1 MAPRPYFIYSLFVR
15 YNGKLFLTPML
26 PSLPAFSENQ
36 HPTVGWLFLDLNS
49 YFASV
54 EQQDRPELRGRPVGI
69 VAVDTDSTCCLAA
82 SYEAKAYGVKTG
94 TSVKDAKALCPHITL
109 VVARPKLYVEYQEKI
124 KAAMEE
130 HLPIYKAFSVDEM
143 ACQLMGRERFL
154 PNATTL
160 GYRIKQSLRNL
171 GVALR
176 CSIGLAPN
184 CYLAKTAADL
194 CKPDGLTILLKQ
206 DLPHALH
213 CMKLRDVVGISHA
226 MEHRL
231 HNRGITT
238 VEQLCQLSSQQM
250 RDIWGSVQGE
260 TMWYWLRGE
269 DWKAKADS
277 PRKSI
282 GKQHVLAPKY
292 RTKENA
298 YNVALKLL
306 SNAAIK
312 LRRLNMWTRGIG
324 VTISFSHRFREI
336 KNENEAEP
344 SGWNAHRSV
353 HACRDTMTLQDHL
366 RQLWK
371 DCPANTPVHVGVW
384 LFDLIPDELHTL
396 GFFDDAKRETISGV
410 MDKINK
416 QYGQH
421 TVYLGGLHG
430 LGDAAPTRIPFF
442 SVPELADF

>member
-1 MAPRPYFIYSLFVR
+1 MGAP
-15 YNGKLFLTPML
+15 
-26 PSLPAFSENQ
+26 LPAYAEGQ
-36 HPTVGWLFLDLNS
+36 YPRVGWLFLDLNS

-54 EQQDRPELRGRPVGI
+54 EQQDRPELRGRPIGI

-94 TSVKDAKALCPHITL
+94 TGAKEAKVLCPHIQF
-109 VVARPKLYVEYQEKI
+109 VVARPKLYVEYQQKII
-124 KAAMEE
+124 KAIEE
-130 HLPIYKAFSVDEM
+130 HLPVFKPFSVDEV
-143 ACQLMGRERFL
+143 ACQLMGRECFL

-194 CKPDGLTILLKQ
+194 CKPDGLTILLRE
-206 DLPHALH
+206 DLPNALY

-231 HNRGITT
+231 QRRGITT
-238 VEQLCQLSSQQM
+238 VEQLCKLSSQQM
-250 RDIWGSVQGE
+250 RDIWGSVLGE
-260 TMWYWLRGE
+260 TMWYWLHGE
-269 DWKAKADS
+269 DWKEKPDS
-277 PRKSI
+277 PRRSI

-292 RTKENA
+292 RTKEQA

-312 LRRLNMWTRGIG
+312 LRRLHLWARGIG
-324 VTISFSHRFREI
+324 VTVAFSHQFSERRIET
-336 KNENEAEP
+336 EP
-344 SGWNAHRSV
+344 SRWSAHKNI
-353 HACRDTMTLQDHL
+353 HACCDTMTLQDYF
-366 RQLWK
+366 RDLWK
-371 DCPANTPVHVGVW
+371 ACPDRPPVHVGVW
-384 LFDLIPDELHTL
+384 LFDLIPDKLHTL
-396 GFFDDAKRETISGV
+396 GFFDDEKREVVSST
-410 MDKINK
+410 MDIINK
-416 QYGQH
+416 RYGQH
-421 TVYLGGLHG
+421 MVYLGGLHG

>member
-1 MAPRPYFIYSLFVR
+1 MVNFIYP
-15 YNGKLFLTPML
+15 TMTA
-26 PSLPAFSENQ
+26 SLPAFSEGQ
-36 HPTVGWLFLDLNS
+36 YPTVGWLFLDLNS

-54 EQQDRPELRGRPVGI
+54 EQQDRPELRGRPVGV

-94 TSVKDAKALCPHITL
+94 TSVKDAKALCPHISV
-109 VVARPKLYVEYQEKI
+109 VVARPKLYVEYQQKI
-124 KAAMEE
+124 IRAMEE
-130 HLPIYKAFSVDEM
+130 HLPVYKAFSVDEM
-143 ACQLMGRERFL
+143 GCQLMGRERFL

-206 DLPHALH
+206 DLPQALH

-238 VEQLCQLSSQQM
+238 VQQLCKLSSQQM
-250 RDIWGSVQGE
+250 RDIWGSVLGE
-260 TMWYWLRGE
+260 TMWYWLQGE
-269 DWKAKADS
+269 DWKEKEDS

-292 RTKENA
+292 RTKDQA
-298 YNVALKLL
+298 YLVGLKLL

-312 LRRLNMWTRGIG
+312 LRRLNLWARGIG
-324 VTISFSHRFREI
+324 VTIAFTHWGREV
-336 KNENEAEP
+336 KNEAEAAP
-344 SGWNAHRSV
+344 SGWNAHRKI
-353 HACRDTMTLQDHL
+353 HACRDTMTLQDHF
-366 RQLWK
+366 RELWK
-371 DCPANTPVHVGVW
+371 DSPPNTPMHVGVW

-396 GFFDDAKRETISGV
+396 GFFDDEKREIVSGI
-410 MDKINK
+410 MDQINK
-416 QYGQH
+416 RYGQH

-430 LGDAAPTRIPFF
+430 LGDSAPTRIPFF

>member
-1 MAPRPYFIYSLFVR
+1 MGS
-15 YNGKLFLTPML
+15 
-26 PSLPAFSENQ
+26 SLPAYVEGQ
-36 HPTVGWLFLDLNS
+36 HPRVGWLFLDLNS

-54 EQQDRPELRGRPVGI
+54 EQQDCPELRGRPVGV
-69 VAVDTDSTCCLAA
+69 VAVKTDSTCCLAA

-94 TSVKDAKALCPHITL
+94 TSVKDARVLCPHITF
-109 VVARPKLYVEYQEKI
+109 VVARPKMYVEYQEKI
-124 KAAMEE
+124 KAVIEE
-130 HLPIYKAFSVDEM
+130 HVPIYKAFSVDEM
-143 ACQLMGRERFL
+143 GCQLMGREQFL

-176 CSIGLAPN
+176 CSIGLGPN

-194 CKPDGLTILLKQ
+194 CKPDGLTILLKE

-231 HNRGITT
+231 HKHSITT
-238 VEQLCQLSSQQM
+238 VEQLCKLSSQQM

-260 TMWYWLRGE
+260 TMWYRLRGE
-269 DWKAKADS
+269 DWKEKPDS

-292 RTKENA
+292 RTKEQA
-298 YNVALKLL
+298 YLVGLKLL
-306 SNAAIK
+306 SNAAAK
-312 LRRLNMWTRGIG
+312 LRRKNLWARGIG
-324 VTISFSHRFREI
+324 VTIAFSHHFPATKNQEI
-336 KNENEAEP
+336 QHEAP
-344 SGWNAHRSV
+344 SGWNAHRNI
-353 HACRDTMTLQDHL
+353 HACRDTMTLQDHF
-366 RQLWK
+366 RELWK
-371 DCPANTPVHVGVW
+371 ACPENPPVHVGVW

-396 GFFDDAKRETISGV
+396 GFFDDEKRETVSSTV
-410 MDKINK
+410 DKINK
-416 QYGQH
+416 RYGQH

>member
-1 MAPRPYFIYSLFVR
+1 MS
-15 YNGKLFLTPML
+15 TP
-26 PSLPAFSENQ
+26 LPAFAEGEY
-36 HPTVGWLFLDLNS
+36 PLVDWLFFDLNS

-54 EQQDRPELRGRPVGI
+54 EQQDQPGLRGRPVGV

-94 TSVKDAKALCPHITL
+94 TSVKDAKALCPHINL
-109 VVARPKLYVEYQEKI
+109 AVARPKLYVEYQQKI
-124 KAAMEE
+124 IRVVEE
-130 HLPIYKAFSVDEM
+130 NLPVYKVFSVDEM

-194 CKPDGLTILLKQ
+194 CKPDGLTILLKK
-206 DLPHALH
+206 DLPQALY

-238 VEQLCQLSSQQM
+238 VEQLCRLSSQQM
-250 RDIWGSVQGE
+250 REIWGSVQGE
-260 TMWYWLRGE
+260 TMWYWLHGE
-269 DWKAKADS
+269 DWKAKLDS
-277 PRKSI
+277 PRRSI

-292 RTKENA
+292 RTREQA
-298 YNVALKLL
+298 YLVGLKLL
-306 SNAAIK
+306 SNVAIK
-312 LRRLNMWTRGIG
+312 LRRLNLWARGIG
-324 VTISFSHRFREI
+324 ITVAFTHWGKEV
-336 KNENEAEP
+336 KDAATP
-344 SGWNAHRSV
+344 SGWNAHRSI
-353 HACRDTMTLQDHL
+353 HACRDTMTLQDHF
-366 RQLWK
+366 RALWK
-371 DCPANTPVHVGVW
+371 ECPANTPVHVGVW

-396 GFFDDAKRETISGV
+396 GFFDDEKRETVSST
-410 MDKINK
+410 MDQINRR
-416 QYGQH
+416 YGQH
-421 TVYLGGLHG
+421 MVYLGGLHG

>member
-1 MAPRPYFIYSLFVR
+1 MGS
-15 YNGKLFLTPML
+15 
-26 PSLPAFSENQ
+26 SLPAFAEGQ
-36 HPTVGWLFLDLNS
+36 YPRVGWLFLDLNS

-54 EQQDRPELRGRPVGI
+54 EQQDRPELRGRPVGV

-94 TSVKDAKALCPHITL
+94 TSVKDAKVLCPHINL
-109 VVARPKLYVEYQEKI
+109 VVARPKLYVEYQQKI
-124 KAAMEE
+124 IQAMEE
-130 HLPIYKAFSVDEM
+130 HLPVYKAFSVDEM
-143 ACQLMGRERFL
+143 ACQLMGREQFL

-176 CSIGLAPN
+176 CSIGLGPN

-194 CKPDGLTILLKQ
+194 CKPDGLTILLKE
-206 DLPHALH
+206 DLPYALH

-231 HNRGITT
+231 HKHDITT
-238 VEQLCQLSSQQM
+238 VEQLCKLSSQQM

-269 DWKAKADS
+269 DWKAKPDS
-277 PRKSI
+277 PRRSI

-292 RTKENA
+292 RTKEQA
-298 YNVALKLL
+298 YLVGLKLL
-306 SNAAIK
+306 SNAAAK
-312 LRRLNMWTRGIG
+312 LRRMKLWARGIG
-324 VTISFSHRFREI
+324 ITIAFSHRFPTTKNQEI
-336 KNENEAEP
+336 KHESDP
-344 SGWNAHRSV
+344 SGWNAHRNI
-353 HACRDTMTLQDHL
+353 HACRDTMTLQDHF
-366 RQLWK
+366 RELWK
-371 DCPANTPVHVGVW
+371 TCPENPPVHVGVW

-396 GFFDDAKRETISGV
+396 GFFDDEKRETVSST

-416 QYGQH
+416 RYGQH

>member
-1 MAPRPYFIYSLFVR
+1 MA
-15 YNGKLFLTPML
+15 T
-26 PSLPAFSENQ
+26 SLPAFAEGQ
-36 HPTVGWLFLDLNS
+36 YPLVDWLFFDLNS

-54 EQQDRPELRGRPVGI
+54 EQQDQPELRARPVGV

-94 TSVKDAKALCPHITL
+94 TSVKDAKALCPHINL
-109 VVARPKLYVEYQEKI
+109 VVARPKLYVEYQQKI
-124 KAAMEE
+124 IRAVEE
-130 HLPIYKAFSVDEM
+130 HLPVYKVFSVDEM

-194 CKPDGLTILLKQ
+194 CKPDGLTILLKK
-206 DLPHALH
+206 DLPQALY

-231 HNRGITT
+231 HRHGITA
-238 VEQLCQLSSQQM
+238 VEQLCRLSSQQM
-250 RDIWGSVQGE
+250 REIWGSVQGE
-260 TMWYWLRGE
+260 TMWYWLHGE
-269 DWKAKADS
+269 DWKEKPDS
-277 PRKSI
+277 PRRSI

-292 RTKENA
+292 RTREQA
-298 YNVALKLL
+298 YLVGLKLL

-312 LRRLNMWTRGIG
+312 LRRLNLWARGIG
-324 VTISFSHRFREI
+324 ITVAFTHWGKEV
-336 KNENEAEP
+336 KDAATP
-344 SGWNAHRSV
+344 SGWNAHRNI
-353 HACRDTMTLQDHL
+353 HACRDTMTLQDHF
-366 RQLWK
+366 RALWQE
-371 DCPANTPVHVGVW
+371 CPANTPVHVGVW

-396 GFFDDAKRETISGV
+396 GFFDDEKRETVSST
-410 MDKINK
+410 MDQINRR
-416 QYGQH
+416 YGQH
-421 TVYLGGLHG
+421 MVYLGGLHG

>member
-1 MAPRPYFIYSLFVR
+1 MGAP
-15 YNGKLFLTPML
+15 
-26 PSLPAFSENQ
+26 LPAFSEGQ
-36 HPTVGWLFLDLNS
+36 HPTVEWLFLDLNS

-54 EQQDRPELRGRPVGI
+54 EQQDRMELRGRPVGV
-69 VAVDTDSTCCLAA
+69 VAVAAETTCCLAA

-94 TSVKDAKALCPHITL
+94 TSVKDAKTLCRHINI
-109 VVARPKLYVEYQEKI
+109 VVARPKLYVEYQQRI
-124 KAAMEE
+124 IHAMEE
-130 HLPIYKAFSVDEM
+130 HLPVYKAFSVDEM
-143 ACQLMGRERFL
+143 ACRLIGRERFL

-194 CKPDGLTILLKQ
+194 CKPDGLTTLLKE

-238 VEQLCQLSSQQM
+238 VEQLCLLSSQQM
-250 RDIWGSVQGE
+250 RNIWGSVQGE

-269 DWKAKADS
+269 DWKEKPYS

-292 RTKENA
+292 RTKEQA
-298 YNVALKLL
+298 YNIALKLL

-312 LRRLNMWTRGIG
+312 LRRLNMWARGIG
-324 VTISFSHRFREI
+324 ITISFTRRYQET
-336 KNENEAEP
+336 ENQAEP
-344 SGWNAHRSV
+344 SGWNSHTNI
-353 HACRDTMTLQDHL
+353 HACRDTMTLQDYF
-366 RQLWK
+366 RDLWR
-371 DCPANTPVHVGVW
+371 DCPSHTPVHVGVW
-384 LFDLIPDELHTL
+384 LFDLIPDEFHTL
-396 GFFDDAKRETISGV
+396 GFFDDAKRETVSRT
-410 MDKINK
+410 MDEINK
-416 QYGQH
+416 QFKQQH
-421 TVYLGGLHG
+421 LVYLGGLHG

>member
-1 MAPRPYFIYSLFVR
+1 MGAP
-15 YNGKLFLTPML
+15 
-26 PSLPAFSENQ
+26 LPAYAETE
-36 HPTVGWLFLDLNS
+36 HPRVGWLFLDLNS

-54 EQQDRPELRGRPVGI
+54 EQQDRPELRGRPVGV

-94 TSVKDAKALCPHITL
+94 TSVKDAKVLCPHINL
-109 VVARPKLYVEYQEKI
+109 VVARPKLYVEYQQKI

-143 ACQLMGRERFL
+143 ACQLMGREQFL

-194 CKPDGLTILLKQ
+194 CKPDGLTILLKK
-206 DLPHALH
+206 DLPNALH
-213 CMKLRDVVGISHA
+213 CMKLRDVVGISNA
-226 MEHRL
+226 MESRL
-231 HNRGITT
+231 NKRGITT
-238 VEQLCQLSSQQM
+238 VEQLCKLSSQQM

-260 TMWYWLRGE
+260 TMWYWLQGE
-269 DWKAKADS
+269 DWKEKADS

-292 RTKENA
+292 RTKEQA
-298 YNVALKLL
+298 YLVGLKLL

-312 LRRLNMWTRGIG
+312 LRRLDLWARGIG
-324 VTISFSHRFREI
+324 VTIVFTHWGREI
-336 KNENEAEP
+336 KNSNEP
-344 SGWNAHRSV
+344 TGWNAHRNIY
-353 HACRDTMTLQDHL
+353 AFRDTITLQDHF
-366 RQLWK
+366 RELWK
-371 DCPANTPVHVGVW
+371 ASPESPPVHVGVW
-384 LFDLIPDELHTL
+384 LFDLIHDTQHTL
-396 GFFDDAKRETISGV
+396 GFFDDPKRETLSSV
-410 MDKINK
+410 MDAINK
-416 QYGQH
+416 EYGQH
-421 TVYLGGLHG
+421 TVYMGGLHG

-442 SVPELADF
+442 SVPELEDF

>member
-1 MAPRPYFIYSLFVR
+1 MPA
-15 YNGKLFLTPML
+15 
-26 PSLPAFSENQ
+26 SLPAFSEGQ
-36 HPTVGWLFLDLNS
+36 YPTVGWLFLDLNS
-49 YFASV
+49 YFASI
-54 EQQDRPELRGRPVGI
+54 EQQDRPELRGRPVGV

-82 SYEAKAYGVKTG
+82 SYEAKAYGVRTG
-94 TSVKDAKALCPHITL
+94 TLVKDAKALCPHINL
-109 VVARPKLYVEYQEKI
+109 VVARPKLYVEYQQKI
-124 KAAMEE
+124 IQAMEE
-130 HLPIYKAFSVDEM
+130 HLPVYKAFSVDEM

-194 CKPDGLTILLKQ
+194 CKPDGLTILLRK
-206 DLPHALH
+206 DLPQALH
-213 CMKLRDVVGISHA
+213 CMKLRDVVGISYA

-238 VEQLCQLSSQQM
+238 VERLCKLSSQQM

-260 TMWYWLRGE
+260 TMSYWLHGE
-269 DWKAKADS
+269 DWKEKAA
-277 PRKSI
+277 PLRKSI

-292 RTKENA
+292 RTKEQA
-298 YNVALKLL
+298 YLVGLKLL

-312 LRRLNMWTRGIG
+312 LRRLNMWARGIG
-324 VTISFSHRFREI
+324 VTIAFRHWGHET
-336 KNENEAEP
+336 KDETEP
-344 SGWNAHRSV
+344 SGWKAHRNI
-353 HACRDTMTLQDHL
+353 HACRDTITLQEHF
-366 RQLWK
+366 RELWK
-371 DCPANTPVHVGVW
+371 QCPTNPPVHVGVW
-384 LFDLIPDELHTL
+384 LFDLIPDKFHTL
-396 GFFDDAKRETISGV
+396 GFFDDEKRETVSSI
-410 MDKINK
+410 MDKINQK
-416 QYGQH
+416 YGQH